1 MATVSRRNL
10 VKDPRFAVLPTV
22 WETGTPS
29 FSTTHVRPDRTK
41 AVKVDFP
48 TDATSYPTVW
58 GTDVFT
64 ITSGQTLHIGA
75 WVYEDDDAGQVVIVR
90 DAPYQ
95 EWTHNTVRGWNWI
108 TRSFTGAMTS
118 ELYFGVRYY
127 GGYSL
132 WFSDPIAE
140 IRTTVL
146 SSSDYFDALFPTETR
161 VEDNATRSYGWEG
174 TANNSPSLQ
183 YDWELPADVPTTLA
197 DPTVVQTSC
206 SGDDQVA
213 PTLTRPA
220 NTSSVV
226 YTQTGNV
233 VAGGS
238 TVVTATAQTGYI
250 LPTSSAGWVIAG
262 NRKTATWT
270 ISWTNPVCTVATTL
284 NNPTVVQTSCSG
296 ATQVAPSI
304 TRPSDTSSVVY
315 TQSGAVAAGGST
327 VVTATAQPGYILP
340 VSQTGWVIASNRKT
354 ATYAITWLNPI
365 CTVPDVETT
374 LSDPT
379 VVQTSCSGDNQ
390 VAPTL
395 TRPSNTSSVVY
406 TQTGNVVAGGS
417 TTVTATAQ
425 AGYILPA
432 SRVGWT
438 IAGNRKT
445 ATWVISWANPSC
457 TVTTTLTDPTIAQTS
472 CFGGSQ
478 IAPTLTRPT
487 NTSSVVYTQSGN
499 VVAGGTTTITATAQT
514 GYILPA
520 SQTDWII
527 AGNRKTATWVVF
539 WANPNCTVPD
549 ATVYPEDPLVLQP
562 YCVGSTLIPPSISKP
577 VNTMSIVYTQ
587 SGSVLPGGST
597 TVTATAQSGYVF
609 PSSVPGWTATGSN
622 KVLNF
627 VVYWSNP
634 NCEVLGEMIV
644 WNRPEDQ
651 IFEIGIDRGVLYV
664 GSLAVPWNGL
674 TDVTIKQEG
683 GDIKSFYMDGVKRQT
698 RVIPTDF
705 AADINAFTAPALFR
719 SCDGFNEINTG
730 FVVDNA
736 PRKPFGLAYRS
747 LVGNGIK
754 GKNFAYKIHLIYNAF
769 ASSGDKVNTSIS
781 DSSDPETY
789 SWTLTATPDRSIDG
803 NYGAHYILDSREVPL
818 AKLSQ
823 IETILYGTVSIAP
836 RLPLPSE
843 IDTIIG

>member
-10 VKDPRFAVLPTV
+10 VKDPRFAVLPDV
-22 WETGTPS
+22 GETGTPS

-41 AVKVDFP
+41 SVKVDFP
-48 TDATSYPTVW
+48 TDAVSYPSVW
-58 GTDVFT
+58 GPDVFT

-118 ELYFGVRYY
+118 QLYFGVRDY
-127 GGYSL
+127 GGHSL

-183 YDWELPADVPTTLA
+183 YDWE
-197 DPTVVQTSC
+197 
-206 SGDDQVA
+206 
-213 PTLTRPA
+213 
-220 NTSSVV
+220 
-226 YTQTGNV
+226 
-233 VAGGS
+233 
-238 TVVTATAQTGYI
+238 
-250 LPTSSAGWVIAG
+250 
-262 NRKTATWT
+262 
-270 ISWTNPVCTVATTL
+270 
-284 NNPTVVQTSCSG
+284 
-296 ATQVAPSI
+296 
-304 TRPSDTSSVVY
+304 
-315 TQSGAVAAGGST
+315 
-327 VVTATAQPGYILP
+327 
-340 VSQTGWVIASNRKT
+340 
-354 ATYAITWLNPI
+354 
-365 CTVPDVETT
+365 
-374 LSDPT
+374 
-379 VVQTSCSGDNQ
+379 
-390 VAPTL
+390 
-395 TRPSNTSSVVY
+395 
-406 TQTGNVVAGGS
+406 
-417 TTVTATAQ
+417 
-425 AGYILPA
+425 
-432 SRVGWT
+432 
-438 IAGNRKT
+438 
-445 ATWVISWANPSC
+445 
-457 TVTTTLTDPTIAQTS
+457 
-472 CFGGSQ
+472 
-478 IAPTLTRPT
+478 
-487 NTSSVVYTQSGN
+487 
-499 VVAGGTTTITATAQT
+499 
-514 GYILPA
+514 
-520 SQTDWII
+520 
-527 AGNRKTATWVVF
+527 
-539 WANPNCTVPD
+539 
-549 ATVYPEDPLVLQP
+549 
-562 YCVGSTLIPPSISKP
+562 
-577 VNTMSIVYTQ
+577 
-587 SGSVLPGGST
+587 
-597 TVTATAQSGYVF
+597 
-609 PSSVPGWTATGSN
+609 
-622 KVLNF
+622 
-627 VVYWSNP
+627 
-634 NCEVLGEMIV
+634 VLGKMIV

>member
-95 EWTHNTVRGWNWI
+95 EWTHHTVRGWNWI
-108 TRSFTGAMTS
+108 TRSFTGTMTS

-220 NTSSVV
+220 
-226 YTQTGNV
+226 
-233 VAGGS
+233 
-238 TVVTATAQTGYI
+238 
-250 LPTSSAGWVIAG
+250 
-262 NRKTATWT
+262 
-270 ISWTNPVCTVATTL
+270 
-284 NNPTVVQTSCSG
+284 
-296 ATQVAPSI
+296 
-304 TRPSDTSSVVY
+304 
-315 TQSGAVAAGGST
+315 
-327 VVTATAQPGYILP
+327 
-340 VSQTGWVIASNRKT
+340 
-354 ATYAITWLNPI
+354 
-365 CTVPDVETT
+365 
-374 LSDPT
+374 
-379 VVQTSCSGDNQ
+379 
-390 VAPTL
+390 
-395 TRPSNTSSVVY
+395 NTSSVVY

-562 YCVGSTLIPPSISKP
+562 YCVGSTLIPPSISRP
-577 VNTMSIVYTQ
+577 VNTASIVYTQ

-627 VVYWSNP
+627 VVYWYNP